1 MFFLKILTSQFMP
14 RKKKE
19 KEAIS
24 GRQYYALF
32 CRRER
37 RRKDYAF
44 RHGPWKSSIAVHLAS
59 KKELNEK
66 GFC

>member
-1 MFFLKILTSQFMP
+1 MP